1 MVIRVSVSQENLTPL
16 FFKLCSDHLSVEA
29 IPRRPLAVDIEGMKN
44 QVIQRHELMM
54 WTPHFVVLRN
64 KAGQEITLR
73 KDGRMIV
80 RKASSELV
88 AHAAAVDV
96 LNLVMKGFHK

>member
-1 MVIRVSVSQENLTPL
+1 MTDSQEIEMPM

-29 IPRRPLAVDIEGMKN
+29 IPRKPLALDLEGMKGHP
-44 QVIQRHELMM
+44 IHMHEVMM

-64 KAGQEITLR
+64 TAGQEITLR

-80 RKASSELV
+80 RKAESEQE
-88 AHAAAVDV
+88 ARAAAKDV
-96 LNLVMKGFHK
+96 MCLVLKDFRN